1 MRGFVLICMGLALGL
16 GPSWARA
23 DAAAALASSPAAARP
38 AVPVGGP
45 SAALVG
51 RVMDR
56 PGGKPIVGAKV
67 RVYSEWTRTSVELQ
81 TDRDGAYGFV
91 PHVPGP
97 YRLMVVGR
105 PDGVWAWR
113 ESGAYRPTD

>member
-23 DAAAALASSPAAARP
+23 DAAAAPASSPAATT
-38 AVPVGGP
+38 
-45 SAALVG
+45 ALWG
-51 RVMDR
+51 RVVDR
-56 PGGKPIVGAKV
+56 PGGKPIMGAKV

-81 TDRDGAYGFV
+81 TDRDGAYRFV

-113 ESGAYRPTD
+113 ESGAYLSTGRTAWKR